1 MKRFLVVLLA
11 FVGFMTIVGFLGA
24 VLLLIVGVTAI
35 GKISVPQTAVLQI
48 DFERPFIETLP
59 PDPIAR
65 FFLSD
70 QIELRELIDA
80 IDRAGKDRRI
90 VALHADV
97 SGVGLG
103 LAQVQEVRNA
113 IERFRASGK
122 PAIAF
127 AETFGEMS
135 PGNAAYYLATSF
147 DRIYLQPTGD
157 CNLVGFHLEHP
168 FLRGT
173 FDKLGIVPRFGQRY
187 EYKNAANLYT
197 ETEFTEA
204 HREASASLLE
214 SLSEQLSSAV
224 SQTRGIDRSRL
235 QELIDVAPLDGP
247 ESLEAGLVDGL
258 LYRDQLE
265 DSLRAE
271 LGEDLEGISLDD
283 YIERHRDSPFGSK
296 GGTIA
301 LIYGYGTVSRG
312 SSSSDVGGEPVMGSS
327 TVGGALRDA
336 LEDDA
341 VDAIVFRVSSPGGSY
356 IASDAI
362 WRETMRI
369 RDAGKPL
376 VVSMGDYAASGGYYV
391 SMAANHIVADPA
403 TLTGSIGVFGGK
415 LVLDGLAE
423 KLGVTFDELS
433 TGAHASIF
441 SPMQDYSESEW
452 IEVNSW
458 LDRVYEDFTGKVAD
472 ARGLPVDHV
481 RDSLA
486 RGRVWT
492 GQDAYD
498 LGLVDEL
505 GDMTAAIERA
515 AELAGLDPG
524 AYSVRVYPKPKSTW
538 ELLMERRAF
547 RTAVLELREL
557 RAVLAGI
564 RPFARLL
571 EQPAPLETP
580 RVRAG

>member
-1 MKRFLVVLLA
+1 MKRFLLVVLA
-11 FVGFMTIVGFLGA
+11 FIGFMTIVGFIAA
-24 VLLLIVGVTAI
+24 VMLLIVGVTAI
-35 GKISVPQTAVLQI
+35 GKVAVPPTAVLEI

-59 PDPIAR
+59 ADPIAR
-65 FFLSD
+65 FFQAD
-70 QIELRELIDA
+70 QIELRELVDA
-80 IDRAGKDRRI
+80 IDRAANDRKI

-103 LAQVQEVRNA
+103 LAQIQEVRNA

-147 DRIYLQPTGD
+147 DKIYLQPSGD

-168 FLRGT
+168 FLKGT

-197 ETEFTEA
+197 ETSFTDA
-204 HREASASLLE
+204 HREASASLLG
-214 SLSEQLSSAV
+214 SLSSQLTTAV
-224 SQTRGIDRSRL
+224 TQTRGIDAARL
-235 QELIDVAPLDGP
+235 QELIDIAPLDGP
-247 ESLEAGLVDGL
+247 ESLAAGLVDGL

-271 LGEDLEGISLDD
+271 LGEDLEGVTLDD
-283 YIERHRDSPFGSK
+283 YIDRDRNPSFGSK
-296 GGTIA
+296 AGNIA
-301 LIYGYGTVSRG
+301 LVYGYGTVSRG
-312 SSSSDVGGEPVMGSS
+312 ASSADVGGEPVMGAS
-327 TVGGALRDA
+327 TVGAALRDA
-336 LEDDA
+336 LEDDS

-356 IASDAI
+356 VASDAI
-362 WRETMRI
+362 WRETVRI
-369 RDAGKPL
+369 REAGKPL
-376 VVSMGDYAASGGYYV
+376 VVSMGDYAASGGYFV
-391 SMAANHIVADPA
+391 SMTADHIVADPA

-415 LVLDGLAE
+415 LVMEGLAE
-423 KLGVTFDELS
+423 KLGVTFDDLS

-441 SPMQDYSESEW
+441 SPMRDYSESEW

-458 LDRVYEDFTGKVAD
+458 LDRVYADFTQKVAD
-472 ARGLPVDHV
+472 AREIPVDRV
-481 RDSLA
+481 REIA

-505 GDMTAAIERA
+505 GDMETAITRA
-515 AELAGLDPG
+515 AELAGLDEG
-524 AYSVRVYPKPKSTW
+524 DYSVRVYPKPKSTW
-538 ELLMERRAF
+538 ELIMERRSF
-547 RTAVLELREL
+547 RTAAVELREL
-557 RAVLAGI
+557 RALIAGVQ
-564 RPFARLL
+564 PFARLL
-571 EQPAPLETP
+571 DQPEPLEAP
-580 RVRAG
+580 RIEP